1 MNLIMNFTNWMWGW
15 PLIITI
21 TLVSLIFSIELG
33 FFQFTKFGFIM
44 KNTLGKIFEKK
55 TVGKGT
61 ITPFQAVASA
71 LASTLGTGNIAGVA
85 VAISLGG
92 PGALFW
98 MWLIAIIAAIAKYAE
113 VTLSILYREKDESTG
128 EYRGGFMYMIT
139 NGIGK
144 QWHWLACVW
153 AILMAA
159 EMVMGPAVQANA
171 VAASVFVSLGIKK
184 VITGIICAVLC
195 AVVLV
200 GGIKRIGKLAEK
212 VVPFM
217 AVLYIFGAVIIL
229 INYRT
234 MVPEAFSLIFKSAF
248 SGMAPVG
255 GFAGSTFMLALRH
268 GLARGT
274 ASNESGM
281 GTAPLAHSA
290 ATTDFAARQ
299 GLWGIFETFF
309 DTIVVCTMTGLIILV
324 TGVLGTAEVGAGLTA
339 AAFKVGIPGFGDY
352 IVVLS
357 LLFFSFTSMIMNAYY
372 GEVCC
377 NYVFGNKFNRLY
389 IWVVL
394 LAIVVGAVGGLKIV
408 WGLLDTFMALTVAI
422 NLVTI
427 AFMRKDVVRA
437 TNEFFDSI
445 KGNTTGKEIAK

>member
-1 MNLIMNFTNWMWGW
+1 MNLIMSFTNWMWGW

-21 TLVSLIFSIELG
+21 SLVSLIFSIELK

-55 TVGKGT
+55 TVGEGT

-98 MWLIAIIAAIAKYAE
+98 MWAIAIIAAISKYAE
-113 VTLSILYREKDESTG
+113 VTLSILYRERDKETG

-144 QWHWLACVW
+144 QWHWLACLW
-153 AILMAA
+153 AMVMAA

-171 VAASVFVSLGIKK
+171 VAASVLVSVGLNKI
-184 VITGIICAVLC
+184 VTGIICAVLC
-195 AVVLV
+195 AIVLV
-200 GGIKRIGKLAEK
+200 GGIKRIGKFAEK
-212 VVPFM
+212 IVPFM
-217 AVLYIFGAVIIL
+217 AVLYILGGILIL
-229 INYRT
+229 INNRT
-234 MVPEAFSLIFKSAF
+234 MIPDAFGLIFKTAF

-309 DTIVVCTMTGLIILV
+309 DTIVVCTMTGLIIMV
-324 TGVLGTAEVGAGLTA
+324 TGVLGSGEVGAGLTA
-339 AAFKVGIPGFGDY
+339 EAFKIGLPGFGDY

-357 LLFFSFTSMIMNAYY
+357 LIFFSFTSMIMNAYF
-372 GEVCC
+372 GQVCC
-377 NYVFGNKFNRLY
+377 QYVVGKKLDKIY
-389 IWVVL
+389 VWIVL
-394 LAIVVGAVGGLKIV
+394 IAIVVGAKGGLEVV
-408 WGLLDTFMALTVAI
+408 WGLLDTFMAITVAI
-422 NLVTI
+422 NLITI
-427 AFMRKDVVRA
+427 VFMRKDVVKA
-437 TNEFFDSI
+437 TDEFFNSI
-445 KGNTTGKEIAK
+445 KAVNDSK